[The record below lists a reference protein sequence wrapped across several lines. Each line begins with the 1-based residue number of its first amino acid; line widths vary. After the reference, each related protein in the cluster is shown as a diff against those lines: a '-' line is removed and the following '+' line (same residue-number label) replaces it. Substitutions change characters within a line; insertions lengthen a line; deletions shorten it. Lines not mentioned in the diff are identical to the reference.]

1 MLSTV
6 IFLLV
11 LGLPFII
18 YLVNSGVAAKERRGI
33 AAGIPKPKQPRAA
46 KVPKPGRG
54 AKTAK
59 VRSRRVEYCG
69 RGFTHFALALVG
81 SQDSC
86 RYCQYLQ
93 EVPATRLD
101 EPPSGDDS
109 PDDDPADEPD
119 NAPVPIAHGS
129 QE

>member
-18 YLVNSGVAAKERRGI
+18 YLVNSGIAAKERRGI

-46 KVPKPGRG
+46 KVPKPGRA

-69 RGFTHFALALVG
+69 RGFTHFALAVVG

-86 RYCQYLQ
+86 RYCHYLQ
-93 EVPATRLD
+93 EVPANEPE
-101 EPPSGDDS
+101 EPPADDS
-109 PDDDPADEPD
+109 ASGEPESV
-119 NAPVPIAHGS
+119 PVPFVHGS

>member
-18 YLVNSGVAAKERRGI
+18 YLVNSGVAARERRGI
-33 AAGIPKPKQPRAA
+33 AAGIPKPKHPRAA
-46 KVPKPGRG
+46 KVLKPGRG

-69 RGFTHFALALVG
+69 RGFTHFALALIG

-86 RYCQYLQ
+86 RYCHFLQ
-93 EVPATRLD
+93 EVPATEPND
-101 EPPSGDDS
+101 PPS
-109 PDDDPADEPD
+109 DDDGPDEPD
-119 NAPVPIAHGS
+119 NVPVPFAHGS
-129 QE
+129 PE